1 MTKKTVI
8 GFESL
13 ASPRKG
19 KSLIEKV
26 EEISEKAREKAEFD
40 KRIQDEL
47 KTLIKYCE
55 QQDNEDVKAFANSIV
70 EKIKP
75 LIKTK

>member
-1 MTKKTVI
+1 MKKKTVI

-26 EEISEKAREKAEFD
+26 EEISEKSREKAELD
-40 KRIQDEL
+40 KRIQGEL

-55 QQDNEDVKAFANSIV
+55 QQDNEEVKAFANSIM